1 MMKTEEALAMIGG
14 HVDEELLLRNEY
26 LAAENEILRRK
37 IQGRIEL
44 SNIERIR
51 LAKIGQKIGIKALR
65 DVAMIVK
72 PETILAWYRKNKV
85 GRPLTENELEALV
98 LKISRENLSWGYD
111 RIVGALANLG
121 YKISDQTVGN
131 ILKRHG
137 ISPTP
142 GRQPQISW
150 ADFIEMHQDVITACD
165 FFTAEV
171 FTPTG
176 LITFYVLFFIQIG
189 TRKVH
194 IAGVTPHPNEEW
206 MKQIAR
212 NLTMD
217 GWGFLQG
224 QQYLIFDRDTKFC
237 ASFRE
242 LIRNY
247 GIKGIRPPPMS
258 PNLNAYAERFVRT
271 IKEECLSRLILFG
284 ENTLRRVLRTFS
296 THYHEE
302 RNHQGKGNLL
312 LSSTLPSSPPT
323 GIIKCRE

>member
-44 SNIERIR
+44 SNTERIR

-72 PETILAWYRKNKV
+72 PETILAWYRKLVASKFDSSKKRKNKV

-150 ADFIEMHQDVITACD
+150 ADFV
-165 FFTAEV
+165 
-171 FTPTG
+171 
-176 LITFYVLFFIQIG
+176 
-189 TRKVH
+189 
-194 IAGVTPHPNEEW
+194 N
-206 MKQIAR
+206 
-212 NLTMD
+212 
-217 GWGFLQG
+217 
-224 QQYLIFDRDTKFC
+224 
-237 ASFRE
+237 
-242 LIRNY
+242 
-247 GIKGIRPPPMS
+247 
-258 PNLNAYAERFVRT
+258 
-271 IKEECLSRLILFG
+271 RLIL
-284 ENTLRRVLRTFS
+284 LIV
-296 THYHEE
+296 
-302 RNHQGKGNLL
+302 
-312 LSSTLPSSPPT
+312 SSPF
-323 GIIKCRE
+323 RWW